1 MFRHSTGKQK
11 FKDRFQTI
19 ETNNYFRAFSN
30 CPIYQ
35 FNDLVFNII
44 FSYLYMIQEN
54 NSHATVNLSFEELV
68 YMVTITECNCGYDP
82 GP

>member
-1 MFRHSTGKQK
+1 MFKTSTGKQQ

-19 ETNNYFRAFSN
+19 ETNNYFRAFLN

-35 FNDLVFNII
+35 FSDLAYSII
-44 FSYLYMIQEN
+44 FSYLYMLQEN
-54 NSHATVNLSFEELV
+54 NSQATVNLSFEELV
-68 YMVTITECNCGYDP
+68 YMVTITECICGYDL